1 MSGHPRLRAQ
11 QRRRPLRGRWLRSAC
26 LWLVL
31 LLPIA
36 VAQAEDG
43 YDLWLRYQPLAEAQA
58 APWRAAATQLVAG
71 ADTPMQQAARDE
83 LRRGLGGL
91 LGAEPPLAASADRA
105 GAIVLGTPAT
115 PAIARLRLD
124 MRGLGEEGY
133 LIRSVVVDG
142 RPLTA
147 IVGGGERGALYAAFR
162 FLRLLQTGQAPAPLA
177 LRDAPRVKLRVLDHW
192 DNLDGVI
199 ERGYAGASLWDWQKL
214 PGYVD
219 PRYTDYARA
228 NASIGINGAVLNNVN
243 AKALSLTAAYLDKTA
258 ALAAALRPYGIRV
271 YLSARFSAPIEIG
284 GLRSAD
290 PLDPAVRRWW
300 KDKADEIYARIPDFG
315 GFLVKANSEGQP
327 GPQDYGRSH
336 ADGANMLADA
346 LAPHGGVVMWR
357 AFVYSHEQPD
367 DRAKQAYSEFVP
379 LDGKFRDNVVVQVK
393 NGAIDFQPREPFH
406 PLFGAMPKTPLM
418 LEFQITKEYL
428 GFATH
433 LVYLGTLYQETLQAD
448 TRRGKRAT
456 VARVVEGAVDGHALS
471 GIAGVANIGAD
482 RNWCGSIF
490 DQANWYAFGRLAWDP
505 QGDAQAIA
513 EDWVRMTFGN
523 DPALVA
529 PVVGMMM
536 ASHEAAVDYMT
547 PLGLHHLMG
556 RGHHYGPAP
565 WDAGSARPDWDP
577 VYYHR
582 ADRNGIGF
590 DRSAT
595 GSNAVA
601 QYAPP
606 LARRFGD
613 VRTVPEEYLLW
624 FHHVPWD
631 HRMASGQPLWNAL
644 LGRYDHGV
652 AEVARMRA
660 TWAGLAPYVDAQ
672 RYRQVADFL
681 AIQQREA
688 QWWRDA
694 SIAYWQEVSGRALPP
709 GTVAPPH
716 PLAYYQS
723 LSFPYAPGNPK

>member
-1 MSGHPRLRAQ
+1 M
-11 QRRRPLRGRWLRSAC
+11 RSVC
-26 LWLVL
+26 LWLAF

-58 APWRAAATQLVAG
+58 APWRAAATQLVAD
-71 ADTPMQQAARDE
+71 ADTPMQRAARDE

-124 MRGLGEEGY
+124 TRGLGEEGY
-133 LIRSVVVDG
+133 LIRSVVVEG
-142 RPLTA
+142 RPVTA

-192 DNLDGVI
+192 DNLDGVV

-243 AKALSLTAAYLDKTA
+243 AKAVSLTPAYLDKTA
-258 ALAAALRPYGIRV
+258 ALAATLRPYGIRV

-284 GLRSAD
+284 GLRTAD
-290 PLDPAVRRWW
+290 PLDPAVQRWW
-300 KDKADEIYARIPDFG
+300 RAKADEIYARIPDFG

-433 LVYLGTLYQETLQAD
+433 LVYLGTLYQETLQSD

-536 ASHEAAVDYMT
+536 ASHQAAVDYMT

-613 VRTVPEEYLLW
+613 VRTVPEDYLLW

-660 TWAGLAPYVDAQ
+660 TWSGLAPYVDAQ

-681 AIQQREA
+681 AIQQHEA

-694 SIAYWQEVSGRALPP
+694 SIAYWQQVSGRALPP
-709 GTVAPPH
+709 GTAPPPH

>member
-1 MSGHPRLRAQ
+1 M
-11 QRRRPLRGRWLRSAC
+11 QRRRPRRGAWLRSAC
-26 LWLVL
+26 LWLAL
-31 LLPIA
+31 LVPIA

-58 APWRAAATQLVAG
+58 APWRAAATELVAG
-71 ADTPMQQAARDE
+71 ADTPMQRAARDE

-91 LGAEPPLAASADRA
+91 LGAAPPLAASAERA

-124 MRGLGEEGY
+124 TRGLGEEGY

-147 IVGGGERGALYAAFR
+147 IVGGGERGVLYAAFR

-192 DNLDGVI
+192 DNLDGVV
-199 ERGYAGASLWDWQKL
+199 ERGYAGASLWGWQKL
-214 PGYVD
+214 PDYID

-243 AKALSLTAAYLDKTA
+243 AEAVSLTAAYLDKTA

-290 PLDPAVRRWW
+290 PLDPAVQRWW
-300 KDKADEIYARIPDFG
+300 RVKADEIYARIPDFG

-357 AFVYSHEQPD
+357 AFVYAHQQPD
-367 DRAKQAYSEFVP
+367 DRAKQAYGEFVP

-613 VRTVPEEYLLW
+613 VRTVPEDYLLW

-631 HRMASGQPLWNAL
+631 HRMASGRPLWEEL
-644 LGRYDHGV
+644 IGRYDHGV

-694 SIAYWQEVSGRALPP
+694 SIAYWQQVSGRMLPP
-709 GTVAPPH
+709 GTVPPAH

-723 LSFPYAPGNPK
+723 LSFPYAPGNPQ

>member
-1 MSGHPRLRAQ
+1 M
-11 QRRRPLRGRWLRSAC
+11 RSAC

-31 LLPIA
+31 LVPIA

-58 APWRAAATQLVAG
+58 APWRAAATELVAG
-71 ADTPMQQAARDE
+71 ADTPMQRAARDE

-91 LGAEPPLAASADRA
+91 LGAAPPLAASAERA

-124 MRGLGEEGY
+124 TRGLGEEGY

-147 IVGGGERGALYAAFR
+147 IVGGGERGVLYAAFR

-192 DNLDGVI
+192 DNLDGVV
-199 ERGYAGASLWDWQKL
+199 ERGYAGASLWGWQKL
-214 PGYVD
+214 PDYIG

-243 AKALSLTAAYLDKTA
+243 AEAVSLTAAYLDKTA

-290 PLDPAVRRWW
+290 PLDPAVQRWW
-300 KDKADEIYARIPDFG
+300 RVKADEIYARIPDFG

-357 AFVYSHEQPD
+357 AFVYAHQQPD
-367 DRAKQAYSEFVP
+367 DRAKQAYGEFVP

-613 VRTVPEEYLLW
+613 VRTVPEDYLLW

-631 HRMASGQPLWNAL
+631 HRMASGRPLWEEL
-644 LGRYDHGV
+644 IGRYDHGV

-660 TWAGLAPYVDAQ
+660 TWSGLAPYVDAQ

-694 SIAYWQEVSGRALPP
+694 SIAYWQQVSGRALPP
-709 GTVAPPH
+709 GTAPPPH